1 MAPLDP
7 GGTIARIVPN
17 AISLS
22 RIALA
27 AAFVLWS
34 EHRVAAVAILS
45 AAGISDWLDGWAA
58 RRLGQQ
64 STTGALL
71 DPICD
76 RVFAVTVLATLVVV
90 HGLPLW
96 QLAVLVARD
105 VVNTLGALVV
115 WWRRP
120 AAVADLRALRSGK
133 IVTSLQF
140 WAAIHLVLGL
150 PGFAVTLAA
159 VAATTVWALVDYG
172 ARFWRL
178 IGDAKSVSTP

>member
-1 MAPLDP
+1 MTPRDP
-7 GGTIARIVPN
+7 GGTIARILPN

-34 EHRVAAVAILS
+34 ESRVAAVTILS
-45 AAGISDWLDGWAA
+45 AAGISDWLDGRTA
-58 RRLGQQ
+58 RWLGRQ

-76 RVFAVTVLATLVVV
+76 RIFAVTVLATLVVV

-105 VVNTLGALVV
+105 VANSVGAFVV
-115 WWRRP
+115 WLRRP
-120 AAVADLRALRSGK
+120 AATAGLRARRSGK
-133 IVTSLQF
+133 VVTSLQF

-150 PGFAVTLAA
+150 PGFGLTLLA
-159 VAATTVWALVDYG
+159 VAAATAWALVDYG
-172 ARFWRL
+172 AAFGRL
-178 IGDAKSVSTP
+178 MGDAKSVSTP